1 MKSLRIK
8 NLRCLEDTGE
18 IPLKDINILVGANS
32 SGKSTFL
39 RTFPLFKQG
48 MNVRKKGPILW
59 YGDSVDF
66 GDFGDFKTS
75 VKTGEGT
82 ISFEFV
88 LHPQEQNI
96 RNPYYRFN
104 HQMEQI
110 LGLDYKLDINIST
123 NKDYEYVSKIKIS
136 FYNYSIEIEVGESR
150 LVTNILINGRSYYN
164 EITKDIDLHI
174 LSPND
179 DIFEIYYTDKNTSKD
194 NYLRSFRLNDTLKG
208 IIIKNIRPYI
218 GKRVSDDTAIAELLQ
233 VKLASLGSPIAALAD
248 LNISSTWRHN
258 RSNIKEDSK
267 IYEKSIDAIIL
278 SKFASLCDALNHYLY
293 DSLKEVYYI
302 APLRATAQRYYR
314 MQNLSISEID
324 SAGQNLPLFLH
335 NLTHSVQNKLNA
347 WMNECFGFYPIA
359 VSEGGHISL
368 KLVDSNSKHN
378 ITDKGFGYSQILPI
392 IVQLWTIVFKS
403 PFANYRRAKQAIVAI
418 EQPELH
424 LHPKLQA
431 MLTDAFVKITT
442 MARENNFDLKI
453 IIETHSPTIINKLGA
468 MVAEDKIA
476 AQNITVAMFGDED
489 GKHMVNLSDY
499 DKDGVLTNWPI
510 GFFDF

>member
-66 GDFGDFKTS
+66 GDFKTS
-75 VKTGEGT
+75 VKTGENT

-88 LHPQEQNI
+88 LHPQEDNI
-96 RNPYYRFN
+96 KSPYYRFT
-104 HQMEQI
+104 HQIEQV
-110 LGLDYKLDINIST
+110 LNLDYKLNIDIST
-123 NKDYEYVSKIKIS
+123 NNDYEYVSKVKIS
-136 FYNYSIEIEVGESR
+136 FYNFSVEIEVGEDR
-150 LVTNILINGRSYYN
+150 LVTDILINGRSYYN
-164 EITKDIDLHI
+164 EITKDINLHI

-179 DIFEIYYTDKNTSKD
+179 DIFEIYYTDKNSSKD
-194 NYLRSFRLNDTLKG
+194 NYLRSFKLNDTLKR
-208 IIIKNIRPYI
+208 IIIANIRPYI
-218 GKRVSDDTAIAELLQ
+218 GNRVYDDTAIAELLQ
-233 VKLASLGSPIAALAD
+233 VKLASLESPISALAD
-248 LNISSTWRHN
+248 LNISSTWCRN
-258 RSNIKEDSK
+258 RSYIKEDSK
-267 IYEKSIDAIIL
+267 KYEKFIDAIVL
-278 SKFASLCDALNHYLY
+278 SKFAYLCDALNHYLY

-335 NLTHSVQNKLNA
+335 NLTPLAQSKLST

-368 KLVDSNSKHN
+368 NLVDSNSKHN

-392 IVQLWTIVFKS
+392 IVQLWTIVFKA
-403 PFANYRRAKQAIVAI
+403 PLPKFRKAKQAIVAI

-431 MLTDAFVKITT
+431 MLADAFVKITI
-442 MARENNFDLKI
+442 MAREMNFDLKI

-468 MVAEDKIA
+468 MVADGDIDAE
-476 AQNITVAMFGDED
+476 NLTVAMFGEED
-489 GKHMVNLSDY
+489 GKHLVNLSNY